1 MSLARFAP
9 TVLPLC
15 HELTTVALALTP
27 TTVAV
32 FVGVVLIAG
41 AVNGL
46 AGFGFALV
54 GTMALATVVEPTTA
68 VVFMIVPILA
78 ANASLVRELS
88 VEDVRSCGRRFGP
101 LLAAALIGTVVGLA
115 AVDRLPAAPLRVGL
129 GVVTLGFVATAQR
142 AVPIPWFDRL
152 KAGCFVETP
161 LAMVAIGGVSGV
173 LFGGTNVGVQLIA
186 YLRSRD
192 LSHELFV
199 GVAAMIF
206 LGLNAVRVGAAG
218 ALGLYPDLTTV
229 ALSVAAAVPAVAGVA
244 VGRRLRVRIPEQARR
259 RFVLGLLAVVGVRLV
274 LGGLGIA

>member
-1 MSLARFAP
+1 M
-9 TVLPLC
+9 
-15 HELTTVALALTP
+15 ALALTP

-115 AVDRLPAAPLRVGL
+115 VVDRLPAAPLRVGL